1 LIFKD
6 FKFDFDTDLK
16 LDENGYLDPIV
27 KACNVRFGESYL
39 YHDNPITA
47 LVMHQFIF
55 FGIKIVENS
64 VYFLGDYIFSNLM
77 GPIMDQF
84 LNHYMFEFPYPSI
97 FRGQ

>member
-16 LDENGYLDPIV
+16 LDENGYLDPVV

-47 LVMHQFIF
+47 LVMH
-55 FGIKIVENS
+55 
-64 VYFLGDYIFSNLM
+64 
-77 GPIMDQF
+77 
-84 LNHYMFEFPYPSI
+84 
-97 FRGQ
+97 